1 MTSFPSGRF
10 GGELGMVLRVLLV
23 ACLTVTTSAAAGNR
37 LLHPAGGLN
46 DEERLELDADRS
58 VMRWRVARMD
68 SSEAFRG
75 RPGATP
81 LVFNLFQDTELLAH
95 VNVARN
101 LGKDSSFLAGTLI
114 GGGHFT
120 LFRHHTGIVR
130 GEFHA
135 PQGFFSLRAGDAGRA
150 LVRQMASSLP
160 RCGVEG
166 PLAQRRATTTTGN
179 GGRVR
184 LRDADQGAS
193 AGRRIA
199 KRGGDSVAGK
209 GESIREGRTGVNNTI
224 DVLVLYTQRV
234 EKYEGGRSAVRSLV
248 DYEMAKANH
257 VLQNSQLASR
267 KLRLADAILVDYA
280 ATGDI
285 RYDHRV
291 LFETGR
297 RNPDSS
303 FGGVFFRGGLRD
315 LPELITDSGADLV
328 HLFVGDADRYCGY
341 STIPFDFPE
350 LIEEVCSESGL
361 RTTTEIGYDK
371 LFTPSDKG
379 DSTALCRHNVRRAL
393 VSAHRY
399 SVSWAKCGGTVFTHE
414 LGHSLSLRHTRDD
427 YADDR
432 EFGDLPW
439 SPFRSYGWGYYDPN
453 LGRRGGTCFSAA
465 TVMYSTVDSKPEGCD
480 SFAGYELP
488 YFSNHEVT
496 FPEPST
502 SWASEYRTAWRAGTP
517 MGVPGER
524 QTYDP
529 RGPVSAA
536 RSLDEVWDIVAD
548 LSEDPLARLPGACNE
563 GDLADGLLQT
573 QLPASLDLSFPDGAR
588 MLSVSLAGAPAE
600 CVDDVALI
608 GRSLGAKVWGGLYAP
623 RRLMAWPD
631 EAQFGVSMAEP
642 LTRGVARRLEV
653 FAKEEHYGACSVARR
668 ALAVVE
674 ATDTVEVDGERIVQR
689 VPGTVRHGM
698 ALAQGAGHS
707 FCVGSPARQLRRMG
721 DFNGDGKADMLL
733 RHVGG
738 SWLYYP
744 LDGPSLLP
752 GGAANLPGNPTVS
765 VAGVGDFNGDGND
778 DVLMRLASGSWRY
791 YPMGGR
797 HALPGRGEVALPT
810 DLAWE
815 VEGIGDFNGDGKDD
829 VLMRRVDGEWTFEQE
844 FAQYAD
850 DWRYYAMDGRTVLG
864 EGSPAG
870 LGSERTVATWVAGIG
885 DFNGDGNDDTLLRRI
900 DGTWYYFPWT
910 FYGPDYRQGGLFEG
924 HGAVALPDDLAW
936 TAAGI
941 ADFDGDGKDDILL
954 RHEDGRW
961 QYRLMDGRDVVAEGE
976 PDAAALPDDPTV
988 WLAGVGDMDGDG
1000 KAEVLTRHSHGAWRY
1015 NTWDAASGALVL
1027 GGEVALAS
1035 DPAWGVLK
1043 GGVVDP
1049 PRVSAAIPDQTV
1061 ATEGMVTVD
1070 LAEYFSDGQ
1079 PLAFSAMSGDEEVV
1093 GATVMGSVLT
1103 LTAVADGRATVT
1115 VVARDVDGRL
1125 AMQRLEVVVSASGVA
1140 GRRFQDCPECPEM
1153 VVVPAGSFM
1162 QGAPV
1167 EEEGSDPTE
1176 RPVRQVDFAAPF
1188 AIGAYEVTFEQWDA
1202 CIADGGCGSYEPW
1215 TNHIG
1220 SSRAN
1225 RPVRELS
1232 WHDAQ
1237 AYVAWLSDHTG
1248 EAYRLPSESEWEYA
1262 ARAGTSTPF
1271 HFGETISTDQAAYD
1285 GSVAY
1290 GDGTVGE
1297 TPLHTSPVGS
1307 FPANAWGLH
1316 DVHGNVYEWT
1326 LDCRE
1331 WGGDYTDAP
1340 TDGGAWEAGDC
1351 DFRSKRGGWFYSPP
1365 AEVRSAHRRLGT
1377 PDHRDGTAGIR
1388 VVRTYGDPPASAVET
1403 PGAQ

>member
-1 MTSFPSGRF
+1 MTSYLSGRF

-23 ACLTVTTSAAAGNR
+23 ACLTVTASVAAGDR
-37 LLHPAGGLN
+37 LLHPAGGLS

-58 VMRWRVARMD
+58 VTRWRVARMD
-68 SSEAFRG
+68 SNEAFRS
-75 RPGATP
+75 RPGAAP
-81 LVFNLFQDTELLAH
+81 LVFNLFHDTELLAH
-95 VNVARN
+95 VNVSRN
-101 LGKDSSFLAGTLI
+101 LGKGSSFLAGTLI

-150 LVRQMASSLP
+150 LVRQMASSLL

-166 PLAQRRATTTTGN
+166 PGIRALGLPVKTAGLHLPATPIKGPRPSAALGSMGDGSGLGKRSTRES
-179 GGRVR
+179 GRGV
-184 LRDADQGAS
+184 
-193 AGRRIA
+193 
-199 KRGGDSVAGK
+199 GK
-209 GESIREGRTGVNNTI
+209 TI

-234 EKYEGGRSAVRSLV
+234 EKYEGGRSAVRSLL

-257 VLQNSQLASR
+257 VLENSGLAHR
-267 KLRLADAILVDYA
+267 RLRLADAILVDYA
-280 ATGDI
+280 STGSME
-285 RYDHRV
+285 YDHRV
-291 LFETGR
+291 LANTGR

-303 FGGVFFRGGLRD
+303 FGGEFFAGGLRD
-315 LPELITDSGADLV
+315 LPELVEESGADLV
-328 HLFVGDADRYCGY
+328 HLFVRDIEGVHCGFAG
-341 STIPFDFPE
+341 IPSDFPE
-350 LIEEVCSESGL
+350 LLEDSCSESGL

-371 LFTPSDKG
+371 LFTPRIKG
-379 DSTALCRHNVRRAL
+379 DSTGLCRYNTRRAL
-393 VSAHRY
+393 VSLHRY
-399 SVSWAKCGGTVFTHE
+399 SVGSVKCGGTVFAHE

-427 YADDR
+427 YADSR
-432 EFGDLPW
+432 EFGDLRW
-439 SPFRSYGWGYYDPN
+439 SPFHSYGYGYYDPN
-453 LGRRGGTCFSAA
+453 MGRRGGTCFSAA
-465 TVMYSTVDSKPEGCD
+465 TVMYSAVTSRPEGCD
-480 SFAGYELP
+480 SFVAYGLP
-488 YFSNHEVT
+488 YFSNHELN

-502 SWASEYRTAWRAGTP
+502 WWAGEYRTAWRADTP
-517 MGVPGER
+517 MGVSGER
-524 QTYDP
+524 RTYDP
-529 RGPVSAA
+529 QGPVSAA

-548 LSEDPLARLPGACNE
+548 LSEDPLARLPDACNE
-563 GDLADGLLQT
+563 GDLAGGLLQT
-573 QLPASLDLSFPDGAR
+573 QLPASLDLSFPGGAR
-588 MLSVSLAGAPAE
+588 MLSVSLSGAPAE

-608 GRSLGAKVWGGLYAP
+608 GRALGAKVQSGLYAP

-631 EAQFGVSMAEP
+631 EAQFGMSMAGS
-642 LTRGVARRLEV
+642 LIGMRQRLEV
-653 FAKEEHYGACSVARR
+653 FAKEDHYGVCSVVRR
-668 ALAVVE
+668 AVAVVE
-674 ATDTVEVDGERIVQR
+674 ATDTVQVDGERIVQR

-698 ALAQGAGHS
+698 ALAQGAAHS

-733 RHVGG
+733 RHVDG

-752 GGAANLPGNPTVS
+752 GGAANLPGNPAVS
-765 VAGVGDFNGDGND
+765 VAGVGDFNGDGKD

-791 YPMGGR
+791 YPMDGR
-797 HALPGRGEVALPT
+797 DVLPGRGEVALPT

-829 VLMRRVDGEWTFEQE
+829 VLMRRLDGEWTFYQE
-844 FAQYAD
+844 FDQYAD
-850 DWRYYAMDGRTVLG
+850 DWRYFAMDGPTVLG

-870 LGSERTVATWVAGIG
+870 LSSERTVATWVAGIG

-900 DGTWYYFPWT
+900 DGTWHYFPWA
-910 FYGPDYRQGGLFEG
+910 FYGPDYRQGGLFRG
-924 HGAVALPDDLAW
+924 HGPVGLPDDLAW

-941 ADFDGDGKDDILL
+941 ADFDGDGKDDVLL

-961 QYRLMDGRDVVAEGE
+961 QYRLMDGRDVLAEGE
-976 PDAAALPDDPTV
+976 PDAAALPDDPMV

-1000 KAEVLTRHSHGAWRY
+1000 KAEVLTRHGHGAWRY
-1015 NTWDAASGALVL
+1015 STWDAASGALVL

-1061 ATEGMVTVD
+1061 ATEGIVTVD
-1070 LAEYFSDGQ
+1070 LAEYFSDGE
-1079 PLAFSAMSGDEEVV
+1079 PLAFSAMSSDEEVV

-1176 RPVRQVDFAAPF
+1176 RPVHQVDFATPF
-1188 AIGAYEVTFEQWDA
+1188 AIGTYEVTFEQWDA
-1202 CIADGGCGSYEPW
+1202 CVAAGGCGGYEPW
-1215 TNHIG
+1215 TYHVG
-1220 SSRAN
+1220 SSRAS

-1262 ARAGTSTPF
+1262 ARAGTTTPF

-1285 GSVAY
+1285 GSIAY

-1331 WGGDYTDAP
+1331 WDGDYADAP
-1340 TDGGAWEAGDC
+1340 TDGGASEAGDC
-1351 DFRSKRGGWFYSPP
+1351 DFRSTRGGWFYSPP

-1403 PGAQ
+1403 PDAQ